1 MNEKKILIT
10 LEENDKNTILKR
22 QITYTPVSYNELKNY
37 IYKIFNIKYLYENTI
52 FEIYAILCDK
62 KDIKILIDQDNINKI
77 NNDLNNFN
85 EFYIK
90 LKLKK

>member
-10 LEENDKNTILKR
+10 LEENDKNSILKR
-22 QITYTPVSYNELKNY
+22 EIFYTPLSYDELKNY
-37 IYKIFNIKYLYENTI
+37 IYKTFNIKYLYENTI
-52 FEIYAILCDK
+52 FKIYAILCDK

-77 NNDLNNFN
+77 NNDLNNLN

-90 LKLKK
+90 LEKKK